1 MLELAHRAF
10 GIQVRIA
17 AQACPGQPRRIE
29 QAGVVELVLHADVVL
44 FAQQRLLH
52 GQVGGE
58 ATAEQQCTRI
68 TQPLGH
74 FAFQRVMQGV
84 VAADQVRGAGTG
96 AFARRCILQRID
108 HAELLGQAQVIIAAE
123 ASQPLAVHL
132 QADAITTADRAPR
145 AATAL
150 GIAQGALGVEAGGQV
165 GAGHGG

>member
-1 MLELAHRAF
+1 
-10 GIQVRIA
+10 
-17 AQACPGQPRRIE
+17 
-29 QAGVVELVLHADVVL
+29 
-44 FAQQRLLH
+44 
-52 GQVGGE
+52 
-58 ATAEQQCTRI
+58 
-68 TQPLGH
+68 
-74 FAFQRVMQGV
+74 MQGV

-132 QADAITTADRAPR
+132 QADAITTLTVRR
-145 AATAL
+145 VRRRL